1 MSPRPTMRCGS
12 CGDSDLDPEDVCPG
26 CHKCSSCCGCGFD
39 EDELGVDPEEA
50 EDYELCLS

>member
-1 MSPRPTMRCGS
+1 MRCGS